1 MRFHSASFLSTLL
14 STFCASTLL
23 LPVFH
28 LHLKVVSQTFGD
40 VSFSWSIR
48 RIRDCVFLHSPSSF
62 SSPTTISRSSSHH
75 NGEFFICQSIP
86 RRVSFLSSHLTSE
99 QPHLAGGQKPL
110 TERKT
115 RSTSP
120 RPHIKGGLRCV
131 SKDARTQGCC
141 LVAAGAP
148 PQYPPTRIAWDGGKS
163 LTKEIEKP
171 GFHPGIPG

>member
-120 RPHIKGGLRCV
+120 RPHIKRWTQVCLQGR
-131 SKDARTQGCC
+131 KDARMLPCRCRG
-141 LVAAGAP
+141 
-148 PQYPPTRIAWDGGKS
+148 PPTVPSNQDCLGRW
-163 LTKEIEKP
+163 EEP
-171 GFHPGIPG
+171 Y

>member
-14 STFCASTLL
+14 STFCAYILL

-28 LHLKVVSQTFGD
+28 LHLKVVSQTFRD
-40 VSFSWSIR
+40 VSFSWSIM

-62 SSPTTISRSSSHH
+62 SSPTTISRSSSYHH
-75 NGEFFICQSIP
+75 GEFFICQSVP

-120 RPHIKGGLRCV
+120 RPHIKRWTQVCLQGR
-131 SKDARTQGCC
+131 KDVALSLQGPPAVPSNQDC
-141 LVAAGAP
+141 LGRWEEP
-148 PQYPPTRIAWDGGKS
+148 Y
-163 LTKEIEKP
+163 
-171 GFHPGIPG
+171 